1 VPGLNR
7 RADPSPQPQRRTA
20 MALTATSTIGSWLDD
35 PRGAPI
41 MEELLTGVELPDG
54 ALEQV
59 KALPLQQLVALS
71 QGKLL
76 QSAVDDMVRA
86 VNDGTIPEESPAAP
100 ADARS
105 EERRV
110 GKGGRSQR
118 RA

>member
-1 VPGLNR
+1 
-7 RADPSPQPQRRTA
+7 

-100 ADARS
+100 PTHDSRAGPWSSPAP
-105 EERRV
+105 
-110 GKGGRSQR
+110 QR
-118 RA
+118 ASAPPSPPAWPAKAVA